1 MALDNATLSDLSFK
15 AVSNTFDTL
24 SAFVQTSTQSLTFFV
39 TSLAYWVILIVV
51 IAVALGM
58 VYLFFWVY
66 YRALMSM
73 LHVYPVIQDAVSWV
87 DYNLIERLKRMS
99 EGKEEAEEEV
109 EPEPA
114 YAGRDQGRPVEAYRR
129 DES

>member
-1 MALDNATLSDLSFK
+1 MTLDNAPLSDLSFK
-15 AVSNTFDTL
+15 AVSNSFDSLSTFI
-24 SAFVQTSTQSLTFFV
+24 QTSTQSLTFFV
-39 TSLAYWVILIVV
+39 TSLAYWIILIVV

-66 YRALMSM
+66 YRAIMFM
-73 LHVYPVIQDAVSWV
+73 LNVYPKVQGAVDWI

-99 EGKEEAEEEV
+99 EGKEEEEEV

-114 YAGRDQGRPVEAYRR
+114 YDRGDQGRPAGEYRR
-129 DES
+129 DEG